1 MTHLESLARQV
12 EQQEEERLRRLEEEI
27 DGPFRNCRAL
37 FIYVLLAFS
46 ILYAVA
52 TKADVCTST
61 NCATKKPLSAMVSTD
76 PVLWCDGSYS
86 GSTCSKILPLTWG
99 GTSGFT
105 VVLTD
110 TGYFPKDKIPATSVP
125 VPVPPPSAP
134 YVVKPASCFPKPLG
148 SGSSFEWEALA
159 KGDNRLT
166 KPSVFVY
173 ACNDGYTYQ
182 QFAYAGNYANKA
194 EEIGDA
200 LVFALKGNTM
210 PLYALTVS
218 GVSRPL
224 TDPEKL
230 KRDELYKALNLPPL
244 WIVKASTTT
253 SRPAYKL
260 TNGLLGSQV
269 GKVETGKP
277 CDCKLR
283 YTNSTSTYCG
293 VSDQLNY
300 GTQTKLP
307 ADAVTICARQ

>member
-1 MTHLESLARQV
+1 MTPIEKANEELEKFLAESEATHQRI
-12 EQQEEERLRRLEEEI
+12 LKKI
-27 DGPFRNCRAL
+27 DRDFATGMKIIGAL
-37 FIYVLLAFS
+37 VGLMLAAAFWS
-46 ILYAVA
+46 YA
-52 TKADVCTST
+52 KADVCTST
-61 NCATKKPLSAMVSTD
+61 NCATKKPVSAMVSTD

-86 GSTCSKILPLTWG
+86 GSSCSKILPLTWG
-99 GTSGFT
+99 GTSSFT

-110 TGYFPKDKIPATSVP
+110 TGYFPKDKIPATTVP
-125 VPVPPPSAP
+125 TTPAP
-134 YVVKPASCFPKPLG
+134 YVVKPTSCFPKPLG
-148 SGSSFEWEALA
+148 SGSSFEWEALTP
-159 KGDNRLT
+159 GDSRRS

-182 QFAYAGNYANKA
+182 PFAYAGNYANKA

-200 LVFALKGNTM
+200 LVFALKGNTI

-260 TNGLLGSQV
+260 TNGVLGSQV

-307 ADAVTICARQ
+307 ADAVTICSK